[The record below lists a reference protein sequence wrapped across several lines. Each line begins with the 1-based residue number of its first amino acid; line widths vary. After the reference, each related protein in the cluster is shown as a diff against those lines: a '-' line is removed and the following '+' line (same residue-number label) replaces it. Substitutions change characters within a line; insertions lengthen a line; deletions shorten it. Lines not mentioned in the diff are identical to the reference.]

1 MSSIVRSFAGL
12 RAKRNGDNFETL
24 FEARCR
30 MYDVHYERVPNGCKQ
45 IAPNRIIRV
54 RTPFD
59 YILAFDGKSAVVDLK
74 SCEARSFGFSK
85 IVPHQLQALKN
96 LSIGMIAGYVVNNL
110 DGVFF
115 VPVQMLLSCN
125 PGSGIDLR
133 QCESLGKEI
142 KFNPSLIFKNF

>member
-1 MSSIVRSFAGL
+1 MNYSRSFAGL

-24 FEARCR
+24 FESRCR
-30 MYDVHYERVPNGCKQ
+30 MYNVHYERVPNGCKQ
-45 IAPNRIIRV
+45 VAPNKVIRV

-96 LSIGMIAGYVVNNL
+96 LSVGMIAGYIVNNL

-115 VPVQMLLSCN
+115 VPVQMLLSCSA
-125 PGSGIDLR
+125 GSGIDLR

-142 KFNPSLIFKNF
+142 KFNPSLIFKNL

>member
-12 RAKRNGDNFETL
+12 KAKRNGDNFEAL

-30 MYDVHYERVPNGCKQ
+30 MYDVHYEKVPNGCKQ
-45 IAPNRIIRV
+45 VAPNRVIRV

-59 YILAFDGKSAVVDLK
+59 YILAFEGKSAVVDLK

-96 LSIGMIAGYVVNNL
+96 LSIGMIAGYVVKNPE
-110 DGVFF
+110 GVFY
-115 VPVQMLLSCN
+115 VPFQILQNCK
-125 PGSGIDLR
+125 SGTSIELGL
-133 QCESLGKEI
+133 CEKLGEEF
-142 KFNPSLIFKNF
+142 KFNPSLIFKNL